1 MSEQA
6 WRCDAWEREAGSKRV
21 YLSDSDCGCPSP
33 PPALPRGARGEH
45 RIHMRLVCWLGVVV
59 FGLLPLMAS
68 AQENPFASQYATAL
82 KNAGIS
88 STKEDIAMFLKQNHP
103 KVGDGDALAKL
114 IKSLGDDDFFVRE
127 SAMLQLLRMP
137 QRDNSP
143 LEAALKSDD
152 PEVRWRIKVVLEQT
166 NKPKQDLLYAAL
178 VVIHN
183 QKMTGLTDEILGCAP
198 VCLSDHLKQALN
210 RALEVTA
217 TPEDAAKLRKLLESK
232 DVTTRSAAIVTLSK
246 VLRAD
251 AAPDLKKLLMDDV
264 PSVRLLAAEQLLKV
278 DARNADALLVLADL
292 LDSDVTS
299 IRVRSSQLLR
309 TTINTELPYSAF
321 ATADVRKAQAEA
333 LRAFVKDLVAKMK

>member
-1 MSEQA
+1 MTGVQT
-6 WRCDAWEREAGSKRV
+6 C
-21 YLSDSDCGCPSP
+21 
-33 PPALPRGARGEH
+33 ALP
-45 RIHMRLVCWLGVVV
+45 I
-59 FGLLPLMAS
+59 
-68 AQENPFASQYATAL
+68 
-82 KNAGIS
+82 
-88 STKEDIAMFLKQNHP
+88 
-103 KVGDGDALAKL
+103 
-114 IKSLGDDDFFVRE
+114 
-127 SAMLQLLRMP
+127 
-137 QRDNSP
+137 
-143 LEAALKSDD
+143 
-152 PEVRWRIKVVLEQT
+152 
-166 NKPKQDLLYAAL
+166 LLYAAL

-309 TTINTELPYSAF
+309 TTINRTRRRKNGKERR
-321 ATADVRKAQAEA
+321 TAQRHC
-333 LRAFVKDLVAKMK
+333 